1 MKFDK
6 IKVVKFLDGSQIVAT
21 LENDY
26 DLNDKFINIMY
37 PIEIWSGG
45 VNEFQDHLS
54 EHYMLKAWMGLSDD
68 VAFTINTDSITVVSD
83 LIDTHH
89 EGYQQCV
96 QRLFIDKEGL
106 MKPPTPRRRDPLDA
120 MADALSPDDL
130 LEYLDAKEK
139 NRIN

>member
-1 MKFDK
+1 
-6 IKVVKFLDGSQIVAT
+6 
-21 LENDY
+21 
-26 DLNDKFINIMY
+26 MY

-68 VAFTINTDSITVVSD
+68 VAFTINTDAITVVSD
-83 LIDTHH
+83 LIDSHH

-139 NRIN
+139 NKIN